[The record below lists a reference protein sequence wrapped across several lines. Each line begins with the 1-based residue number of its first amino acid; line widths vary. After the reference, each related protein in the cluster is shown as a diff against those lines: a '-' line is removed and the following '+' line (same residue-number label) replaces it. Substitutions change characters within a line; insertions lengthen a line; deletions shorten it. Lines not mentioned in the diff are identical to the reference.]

1 MGFVISM
8 RERSKSK
15 LKSSVLMFGGLVVLL
30 AVAKR
35 GAQLSILK
43 RLVCCIVVRI
53 CGLTSMMGP
62 MLLCLMSLGMIL
74 SLIRRCLL

>member
-8 RERSKSK
+8 RERSNSK

-30 AVAKR
+30 VVAKR

-43 RLVCCIVVRI
+43 RLVCFTVLRI
-53 CGLTSMMGP
+53 CGLTSMMGL
-62 MLLCLMSLGMIL
+62 MLLSLMSFDMTRFR
-74 SLIRRCLL
+74 IRLCLL

>member
-8 RERSKSK
+8 RERSKNK

-30 AVAKR
+30 VAAKR
-35 GAQLSILK
+35 GARCLGLK
-43 RLVCCIVVRI
+43 MRVCCIVVRI
-53 CGLTSMMGP
+53 CGLTSMTDL